1 MKQRIVGLVV
11 AAVAA
16 AAFGA
21 DVETWRATELAFEA
35 GADYDKTGA
44 DAVAFDAVFTHAS
57 GEKVSRPGFW
67 DGGKTFRVRFAPTKP
82 GRWSWS
88 TTCRGDAALDG
99 KTGALEAKPYAGNL
113 EIYKRG
119 FVKTAKG
126 AKHFT
131 YADGTPFFYLGDTH
145 WGLYKEEIDEPG
157 PHAGTTGAASHFKYI
172 VDRRAAQGF
181 TVLQSEPIGAKF
193 NVADGKV
200 DAADIPGFQLADR
213 YYQYLAEKG
222 LVHANAEFFFA
233 SQMNKKLVDDLPAID
248 RLARYWVARFGAYP
262 VMWTLA
268 QESDNDF
275 YHERHNGHNFYCA
288 TNNPWVTVAE
298 RLHRADAYGH
308 PLTAHQENTKQIGR
322 AHV

>member
-1 MKQRIVGLVV
+1 MATNVGLFVTTMISPEGNHRV
-11 AAVAA
+11 FKKRKEKVREQKYHQLMKKMMIGLAA
-16 AAFGA
+16 AAFAATACGA
-21 DVETWRATELAFEA
+21 GVETWRTTELAFEA
-35 GADYDKTGA
+35 GADYDATGA
-44 DAVAFDAVFTHAS
+44 DAVTFDAVFTHES

-82 GRWSWS
+82 GRWSWT
-88 TTCRGDAALDG
+88 TTCQGDGALGG
-99 KTGALEAKPYAGNL
+99 KSGTLEAKPYAGDL

-119 FVKTAKG
+119 FVKPAKG

-157 PHAGTTGAASHFKYI
+157 PHAGTTGATSHFKYI

-193 NVADGKV
+193 DVTDGRV

-213 YYQYLAEKG
+213 YYQYLAYKG

-233 SQMNKKLVDDLPAID
+233 ASMNKKLADDPAAID
-248 RLARYWVARFGAYP
+248 RLARYWPR
-262 VMWTLA
+262 
-268 QESDNDF
+268 
-275 YHERHNGHNFYCA
+275 R
-288 TNNPWVTVAE
+288 
-298 RLHRADAYGH
+298 
-308 PLTAHQENTKQIGR
+308 
-322 AHV
+322 

>member
-1 MKQRIVGLVV
+1 MKRVLFIL
-11 AAVAA
+11 AA
-16 AAFGA
+16 AACSAVAFGA

-44 DAVAFDAVFTHAS
+44 DAVAFDAVFTHES

-67 DGGKTFRVRFAPTKP
+67 DGGKTFRVRFAPTKS

-99 KTGALEAKPYAGNL
+99 KNGALEAKPYAGSL

-119 FVKTAKG
+119 FVKAVKG

-157 PHAGTTGAASHFKYI
+157 PHAGATGAASHFKYI

-193 NVADGKV
+193 NVEDGKV
-200 DAADIPGFQLADR
+200 DASDIPGFQLADR

-233 SQMNKKLVDDLPAID
+233 SQMSKKLADDPAAID
-248 RLARYWVARFGAYP
+248 SSRPR
-262 VMWTLA
+262 
-268 QESDNDF
+268 
-275 YHERHNGHNFYCA
+275 
-288 TNNPWVTVAE
+288 
-298 RLHRADAYGH
+298 
-308 PLTAHQENTKQIGR
+308 
-322 AHV
+322 

>member
-1 MKQRIVGLVV
+1 MKRKIMIL
-11 AAVAA
+11 AA
-16 AAFGA
+16 AASVAVITHGRA
-21 DVETWRATELAFEA
+21 AETWRATELAFEA

-82 GRWSWS
+82 GSWSWS

-99 KTGALEAKPYAGNL
+99 KTGALEAKPYAGSL

-157 PHAGTTGAASHFKYI
+157 PHAGATGAASHFKYI

-181 TVLQSEPIGAKF
+181 TVLQSEPIGASTSSTG
-193 NVADGKV
+193 A
-200 DAADIPGFQLADR
+200 R
-213 YYQYLAEKG
+213 RR
-222 LVHANAEFFFA
+222 A
-233 SQMNKKLVDDLPAID
+233 SPSSSPSPSARSSTSRTARWTHPTSPAS
-248 RLARYWVARFGAYP
+248 VSP
-262 VMWTLA
+262 T
-268 QESDNDF
+268 
-275 YHERHNGHNFYCA
+275 A
-288 TNNPWVTVAE
+288 TTSTSPRRGSSTRTPNSSSRP
-298 RLHRADAYGH
+298 R
-308 PLTAHQENTKQIGR
+308 
-322 AHV
+322 